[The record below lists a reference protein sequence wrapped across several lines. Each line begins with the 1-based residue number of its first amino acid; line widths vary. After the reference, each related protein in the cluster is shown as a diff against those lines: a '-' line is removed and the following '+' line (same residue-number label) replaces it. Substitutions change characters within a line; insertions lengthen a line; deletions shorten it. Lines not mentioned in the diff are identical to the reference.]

1 MKPLWLSVP
10 AALRGPRRTVGEAR
24 RGHTRLILPESSR
37 TISGPALTPEASWR
51 DDWFDWDVLV
61 VGDTKPVVL
70 ERHVLDVALSV
81 GRHAAERASLAGVGR
96 LVALVDD
103 GPGDVPGT
111 ESGRLGLD
119 QWSEL
124 GRVALVGLCVAAA
137 QLGLPLRLIGSGAGA
152 VVALASALHPGVRD
166 WCCACAAPEPDGERV
181 LTAQPSEQDA
191 QPA

>member
-10 AALRGPRRTVGEAR
+10 AASRSPRRTVGEAG
-24 RGHTRLILPESSR
+24 RGRTRLILPESSR
-37 TISGPALTPEASWR
+37 ADAGLALTPGASWR
-51 DDWFDWDVLV
+51 DWFDWDVLV
-61 VGDTKPVVL
+61 VGDVKRAVL
-70 ERHVLDVALSV
+70 ERHALDVALSV

-103 GPGDVPGT
+103 APGDVPGT
-111 ESGRLGLD
+111 ESARLGLD
-119 QWSEL
+119 HWGEP

-152 VVALASALHPGVRD
+152 VAALASALHPGVRD
-166 WCCACAAPEPDGERV
+166 WCRACDAPEPDGARV
-181 LTAQPSEQDA
+181 LAAQPSEQDA